1 MDGEG
6 EMDIFLNMTSAQA
19 AALQVGLLIV
29 LMLGLKLYVGNRR
42 AKLKVPSGDVT
53 NAEFGRATRVQLN
66 AVEDVPVLMVGIAS
80 LAAIG
85 MPAWYIHL
93 AGLVLLIA
101 RIAHAVGLAGSS
113 GYSAGRLI
121 GTMGTLLV
129 YLAIAGALIV
139 HAFTP

>member
-1 MDGEG
+1 
-6 EMDIFLNMTSAQA
+6 MDIFLNMTPVQA

-29 LMLGLKLYVGNRR
+29 LMLGLKVYVGNRR

-53 NAEFGRATRVQLN
+53 NAEFSRATRVQLN
-66 AVEDVPVLMVGIAS
+66 AVEDVPVLMIGIAA
-80 LAAIG
+80 LAALG

-93 AGLVLLIA
+93 VGLALLVS

-113 GYSAGRLI
+113 GFSTGRLV
-121 GTMGTLLV
+121 GTIGTLLV
-129 YLAIAGALIV
+129 YIAVAGALLV